1 MLCDGDAA
9 HRRMVRRA
17 ARCRRAAAGVRGKAP
32 MNGKYAGYVAGEHPL
47 HAFLSKSMRD
57 RLEVREPQLAFR
69 VFRLSGSNEVYAY
82 EEKLSGAKAICK
94 FYGTRFGPDL
104 DKAAGMARQEYE
116 GLKTLRRFNL
126 VGSPHHVIRPLGLSR
141 DINLRDSPLFAGGV
155 VMVPSWGFELR
166 FCDRW
171 LAGAGFGRAPDGWA
185 VTVGAGSHGR
195 TRWGRRTA
203 VPPCGCRRGRFS
215 GEERP
220 GSGRLRGSDTDVTL
234 RQERSSSCRIRAGT
248 MR

>member
-1 MLCDGDAA
+1 
-9 HRRMVRRA
+9 
-17 ARCRRAAAGVRGKAP
+17 
-32 MNGKYAGYVAGEHPL
+32 MNGKYAGYVAGEDPL
-47 HAFLSKSMRD
+47 HGFLSKIMRD
-57 RLEVREPQLAFR
+57 RLGVREPQLAFR
-69 VFRLSGSNEVYAY
+69 VFRLSGSNEVYA
-82 EEKLSGAKAICK
+82 
-94 FYGTRFGPDL
+94 
-104 DKAAGMARQEYE
+104 YE